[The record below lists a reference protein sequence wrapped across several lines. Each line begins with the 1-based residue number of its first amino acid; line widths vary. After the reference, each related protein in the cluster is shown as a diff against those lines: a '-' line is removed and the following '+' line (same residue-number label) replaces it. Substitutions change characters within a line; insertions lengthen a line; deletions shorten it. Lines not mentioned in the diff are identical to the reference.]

1 MSQGHTIPL
10 LSLSRLLRRRSAV
23 VTIFT
28 TSKNSPR
35 IRASLQDV
43 DVSILEL
50 PFPGNIDGVPPGVEN
65 TDRLPSMACFLP
77 FAKSTKLMQKSFEQA
92 LETLR
97 PPVSCIISD
106 GFLGW
111 TQKSAE
117 KMGIPRL
124 VFIGMGNYSCT
135 MYQILGRDRPQA
147 DTHSPDEP
155 FPIPDFPTVKLTRN
169 DFDPPF
175 NDLEPSGPVV
185 EFMMEQL
192 IATSM
197 SRGVLVDSFYE
208 LESRYVDYWNKKI
221 GPKAFNIGPLCMAA
235 EPSSPPEA
243 LEKPSYM
250 QWLDE
255 RLAKGEPVLYVA
267 FGSQAEVAE
276 EQLQEIAKGLE
287 QSHVSFLW
295 VLKSRGAVECL
306 QKFEEKVKNRG
317 MVVKEWVDQRGILR
331 HGGVKGFLS
340 HCGWNSVMESIS
352 AGVPLL
358 ALPLMAEQH
367 MNARFV
373 AEEIGV
379 GLRIMPRGGTVR
391 GFVEAEEVERVVR
404 EMMEGEKG
412 VEVRRKA
419 VEYGGASCA
428 AMAEGGSSWR
438 TLDLVVADVSVFKS
452 I

>member
-65 TDRLPSMACFLP
+65 TDRLPSMACFSP

-185 EFMMEQL
+185 EFMTEQL

-235 EPSSPPEA
+235 APSSPPEA

-255 RLAKGEPVLYVA
+255 RLAKGNPFCMWRLDRK
-267 FGSQAEVAE
+267 QKW
-276 EQLQEIAKGLE
+276 Q
-287 QSHVSFLW
+287 
-295 VLKSRGAVECL
+295 KSSCKKLLRVWSNPIGAVECL

-317 MVVKEWVDQRGILR
+317 MVLKEWVDQRGILR

-419 VEYGGASCA
+419 VEYGGAACA

-438 TLDLVVADVSVFKS
+438 TLDLVVADVSDNYTPFPEVWCNYT
-452 I
+452 

>member
-10 LSLSRLLRRRSAV
+10 LALSRLLRRRSAV

-28 TSKNSPR
+28 TSKNAPR

-65 TDRLPSMACFLP
+65 TDKLPSMACFLP
-77 FAKSTKLMQKSFEQA
+77 FAKSTKLMQKSLEQA

-106 GFLGW
+106 QFLGW
-111 TQKSAE
+111 TQESAE

-147 DTHSPDEP
+147 GTHSPDEP
-155 FPIPDFPTVKLTRN
+155 FSIPDFPTVKLTRN
-169 DFDPPF
+169 DFEPPL
-175 NDLEPSGPVV
+175 NDLEPSGPFV
-185 EFMMEQL
+185 EFMTEQV

-221 GPKAFNIGPLCMAA
+221 GPKAFNIGPLCMAVA
-235 EPSSPPEA
+235 PSSPLEA

-267 FGSQAEVAE
+267 FGSQAEVIE
-276 EQLQEIAKGLE
+276 EQLQEIAKGL
-287 QSHVSFLW
+287 SNPI
-295 VLKSRGAVECL
+295 GAVECL
-306 QKFEEKVKNRG
+306 QKFEERVINRG

-404 EMMEGEKG
+404 EVMEGEKG
-412 VEVRRKA
+412 AEVRRKA
-419 VEYGGASCA
+419 VEYGEAACA

-438 TLDLVVADVSVFKS
+438 TLDLVVAHVCDIVN
-452 I
+452 